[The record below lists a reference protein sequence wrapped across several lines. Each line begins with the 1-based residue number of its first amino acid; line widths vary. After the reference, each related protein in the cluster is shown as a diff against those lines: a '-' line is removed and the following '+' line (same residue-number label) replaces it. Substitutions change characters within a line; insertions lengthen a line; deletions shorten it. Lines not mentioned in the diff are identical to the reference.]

1 MNHKK
6 VKSNCW
12 ISKTQVNQT
21 LKQTTSKNRQRN
33 SGGESQMNWL
43 EYQIECKGMVETVQ
57 KVTDDPYIL
66 GYLEILKNS
75 IQDHEKTTV
84 NQVSKRLI
92 DWYASQ
98 IDTILT
104 NPFIYNKENQKKTYQ
119 LFTTLYQDTM
129 PTGL

>member
-6 VKSNCW
+6 AKSNCW

-21 LKQTTSKNRQRN
+21 LKQTTSKNRHRN